1 MTDSRRPAVA
11 GSLQNESPAMQ
22 QPQTDTLAPPLT
34 PSILIVDDE
43 TCVRDLM
50 ARWLTSG
57 GYEVRTA
64 GTADEALRSIHEGP
78 PAVALCDIRMP
89 GHDGLW
95 LADQIRH
102 DAPETAVIMA
112 TGVQDVGS
120 VVTSLRHGVID
131 YLTKPF
137 GRDRLRESV
146 VRGIEWH
153 KAARDSRRWREALDR
168 DVESRRQRLH
178 DALSALTI
186 DTDATLDGL
195 LSVLTLGDHDAYAH
209 AYRVAALS
217 ASVACAMQLGED
229 DRASLE
235 RAALLHDMGK
245 FAMPEA
251 VLRKPAPLTIEEQD
265 LIRQHPQI
273 AADLMAGVP
282 YLQSAADLV
291 RDAHERIDGLGYPNG
306 TQAADVALGARII
319 SVADA
324 FDAMTRPRVF
334 RDAICASE
342 ALLELER
349 CAGTQFDATVVETF
363 KRVVQI

>member
-1 MTDSRRPAVA
+1 MTYPT
-11 GSLQNESPAMQ
+11 EM
-22 QPQTDTLAPPLT
+22 PPVL
-34 PSILIVDDE
+34 PVPPCASVLVVDDE
-43 TCVRDLM
+43 TGVRELM
-50 ARWLTSG
+50 ARWLASG
-57 GYEVRTA
+57 GYDVRTA
-64 GTADEALRSIHEGP
+64 ANADEALQRVHDQP

-95 LADQIRH
+95 LAHQIRH

-112 TGVQDVGS
+112 TGVQDVS
-120 VVTSLRHGVID
+120 SAVTSLRQGVID

-153 KAARDSRRWREALDR
+153 KAARDSRRWRETLQGE
-168 DVESRRQRLH
+168 VENRRQRLS
-178 DALSALTI
+178 DALASLPI
-186 DTDATLDGL
+186 DCDTALDGL
-195 LSVLTLGDHDAYAH
+195 LSVLTLSDRDAYAH

-217 ASVACAMQLGED
+217 ASVGIALQLGED
-229 DRASLE
+229 DMVSLE
-235 RAALLHDMGK
+235 RAALLHDVGK
-245 FAMPEA
+245 LAMPEA
-251 VLRKPAPLTIEEQD
+251 LLRKPAPLTIEEQD

-273 AADLMAGVP
+273 AADLIAGVP
-282 YLQSAADLV
+282 YLANASELV

-306 TQAADVALGARII
+306 THAADVAVGARII

-334 RDAICASE
+334 RDAISPAE

-349 CAGTQFDATVVETF
+349 CAGTQFDGTVVSTF
-363 KRVVQI
+363 KRVVQL